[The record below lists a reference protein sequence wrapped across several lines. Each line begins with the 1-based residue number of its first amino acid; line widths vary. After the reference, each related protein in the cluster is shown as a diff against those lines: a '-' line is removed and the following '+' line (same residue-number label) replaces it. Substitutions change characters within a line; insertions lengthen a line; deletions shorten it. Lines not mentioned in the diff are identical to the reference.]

1 MTRFGEVVIEWAA
14 FRAVD
19 FVPVAVES
27 NVRGRLTFAY
37 VLAVFT

>member
-1 MTRFGEVVIEWAA
+1 MTRLGEVVIEWAA

-19 FVPVAVES
+19 VGPVAVES
-27 NVRGRLTFAY
+27 DVSGGLAFAH